1 MAGLRPGFGLGGI
14 THSLL
19 VMEHLGGPVLVSATA
34 AIALDWILAAAGLMA
49 ICPVDADADVGV
61 DIVDPGD
68 AAPPGDEADEIGVI
82 DSCLGRGLLLI
93 PIVVVVDVEGDIADA
108 VAIVIKLLQ
117 GHNGIPFDE
126 SHSSVVVADAVWE
139 DKFFSELDSKWT
151 QGLTNPHRDGL
162 DNEGRDELSRVELR

>member
-49 ICPVDADADVGV
+49 ICPVDVDADVGV
-61 DIVDPGD
+61 DMVDPGD

-93 PIVVVVDVEGDIADA
+93 PIVVVVVVVVEGDIADA

-117 GHNGIPFDE
+117 GHNGIPFVE
-126 SHSSVVVADAVWE
+126 SHSSAVVADAVWE

-162 DNEGRDELSRVELR
+162 DNEGRDELN